1 MPLSSERR
9 RGVVSGASPRKPAS
23 GLSSSTTRIPTT
35 PATMRKSPT
44 TKRTTASAPVGRSPT
59 STKKSSIGSA
69 TGKTSASS
77 NATTRPKSA
86 SPLKKKTTAVI
97 KKKAVTL
104 EKAASPAEES
114 TEEAPH
120 DETPCRESMSHA
132 EEEEEADVYVDLERL
147 SVAEAAVA
155 RSPAPSLNLRADSS
169 SDAAAPSSP
178 SSPHGE
184 SVVATL
190 AQLNRSLDRAGEVRR
205 GLEVRCDAT
214 EAAFRAA
221 IDERDAVR
229 LELEDVAALNATLRA
244 RLDEVDLDL
253 GVMKR
258 ARDVAVADASEASR
272 RCDEART
279 FVSDR
284 TGEMSRLIDV
294 AASERDDAKA
304 EARAATALALQ
315 LRTRCETLEK
325 EKARLETRSEDEEN
339 RSSIAAVNE
348 RAAEEARARANDARD
363 VAVERAEHLAS
374 RLDDAQAQCAVL
386 QSKRTQDA
394 DAIAALKKMNEQHE
408 LARAEH
414 ESKLNAALQ
423 DADAA
428 ASLLAANA
436 EMTEMLERN
445 LTRERETA
453 GEIGRLLSES
463 RAEAGTLRERL
474 RSGEDKV
481 RDADAALR
489 RLEADGP
496 LNAQLAD
503 TRRECVD
510 LRTQLDAERA
520 RRTVAMGRSEEL
532 MDQLRGVRDECA
544 DEMRARKEMEADVT
558 AWSAAVHGR
567 EAQIVELRSA
577 LEEVRVTREEERVR
591 AAELHREFASLE
603 AQIRALRAQNDALIA
618 DRAAHRGASL
628 TQDSVTSLPGFGN
641 YLRGVESAPPSP
653 VGGESSLNYE
663 EHRARLDSGRTT
675 PADQSPMKGE
685 VFGSPP
691 RWKGG
696 FDRGAGV
703 RSPLG
708 FGGSPRAAP
717 RTGWER

>member
-1 MPLSSERR
+1 
-9 RGVVSGASPRKPAS
+9 
-23 GLSSSTTRIPTT
+23 
-35 PATMRKSPT
+35 MRKSPT
-44 TKRTTASAPVGRSPT
+44 TKVKSTTAPVGRSPT
-59 STKKSSIGSA
+59 STKKSLIGSA
-69 TGKTSASS
+69 TGKTSAS
-77 NATTRPKSA
+77 NTATQPKSA
-86 SPLKKKTTAVI
+86 SPLKKKTTAVS
-97 KKKAVTL
+97 KKKAVTP
-104 EKAASPAEES
+104 EKAASPTEES

-120 DETPCRESMSHA
+120 DETPCRESSSHA
-132 EEEEEADVYVDLERL
+132 EEEEEPDVYVDLERL

-169 SDAAAPSSP
+169 SDAGALSSP
-178 SSPHGE
+178 SSPHARVSVSSPPHGE

-229 LELEDVAALNATLRA
+229 MELEDVAALNATLRA
-244 RLDEVDLDL
+244 RLEEADLDL

-279 FVSDR
+279 FVSER

-363 VAVERAEHLAS
+363 VALERAEHLAS
-374 RLDDAQAQCAVL
+374 RLEDAQAQCAVL

-445 LTRERETA
+445 LIRERETA

-463 RAEAGTLRERL
+463 RAEASMLRERL
-474 RSGEDKV
+474 RAGEDKV

-489 RLEADGP
+489 RLDADGP

-503 TRRECVD
+503 TRRECVE
-510 LRTQLDAERA
+510 LRTTLDAERA
-520 RRTVAMGRSEEL
+520 RRTVAMGREEEL

-577 LEEVRVTREEERVR
+577 MEEVQVTREEERVR

-675 PADQSPMKGE
+675 PLDQSPMKGE

-691 RWKGG
+691 QWKGG

>member
-1 MPLSSERR
+1 
-9 RGVVSGASPRKPAS
+9 
-23 GLSSSTTRIPTT
+23 
-35 PATMRKSPT
+35 MRKSPT
-44 TKRTTASAPVGRSPT
+44 TQRTTASSPVGRSPT

-77 NATTRPKSA
+77 NTATRPKSA
-86 SPLKKKTTAVI
+86 SPLKKKTTAVS
-97 KKKAVTL
+97 KKKAVTP
-104 EKAASPAEES
+104 EKAASPTEES

-120 DETPCRESMSHA
+120 DETPCRESSSHA

-169 SDAAAPSSP
+169 SDAGAPSSP

-190 AQLNRSLDRAGEVRR
+190 NQLNRSLDRAGEVRR

-214 EAAFRAA
+214 EDAFRAA
-221 IDERDAVR
+221 MDERDAVR
-229 LELEDVAALNATLRA
+229 MELEDVAALNATLRA
-244 RLDEVDLDL
+244 RLDEADLDL

-258 ARDVAVADASEASR
+258 ARDVAVADAAEASR

-279 FVSDR
+279 FVSER

-325 EKARLETRSEDEEN
+325 EKARLETRSEDEGN

-363 VAVERAEHLAS
+363 AAVERAEHLAS
-374 RLDDAQAQCAVL
+374 RLEDAQAQCAVL

-445 LTRERETA
+445 LIRERETA

-463 RAEAGTLRERL
+463 RAEAAKLRERL
-474 RSGEDKV
+474 RAGEDKV

-503 TRRECVD
+503 TRRELVD

-532 MDQLRGVRDECA
+532 MVQLRGVRDECA

-567 EAQIVELRSA
+567 ETQIVELRSA
-577 LEEVRVTREEERVR
+577 LEEVQATREEERVR
-591 AAELHREFASLE
+591 SAELHREFASLE

-675 PADQSPMKGE
+675 PLDQSPMKGE

-691 RWKGG
+691 QWKGG

>member
-1 MPLSSERR
+1 
-9 RGVVSGASPRKPAS
+9 
-23 GLSSSTTRIPTT
+23 
-35 PATMRKSPT
+35 MRKSPT

-567 EAQIVELRSA
+567 EAQIVE
-577 LEEVRVTREEERVR
+577 RVR

>member
-1 MPLSSERR
+1 
-9 RGVVSGASPRKPAS
+9 
-23 GLSSSTTRIPTT
+23 
-35 PATMRKSPT
+35 MRKSPT
-44 TKRTTASAPVGRSPT
+44 TKRTTASSPVGRSPT

-77 NATTRPKSA
+77 NTATRPKSA

-97 KKKAVTL
+97 KKKAVTP

-114 TEEAPH
+114 TEEATH

-169 SDAAAPSSP
+169 SDAGAPSSP

-221 IDERDAVR
+221 MDERDAVR

-258 ARDVAVADASEASR
+258 ARDVAVADASEASL
-272 RCDEART
+272 RCEDARA
-279 FVSDR
+279 FVSER

-294 AASERDDAKA
+294 AASERDDANA

-315 LRTRCETLEK
+315 LRTRCEGLEK
-325 EKARLETRSEDEEN
+325 EKARLETRSEDEGY

-363 VAVERAEHLAS
+363 VALERAEHLAS
-374 RLDDAQAQCAVL
+374 RLEDAQAQCAVL

-463 RAEAGTLRERL
+463 RAEASMLRERL
-474 RSGEDKV
+474 RAGEDKV

-503 TRRECVD
+503 TRRECVE
-510 LRTQLDAERA
+510 LRRQLDAERA
-520 RRTVAMGRSEEL
+520 RRTVAMGREEEL
-532 MDQLRGVRDECA
+532 MDQLRCVRDECA
-544 DEMRARKEMEADVT
+544 DEIRARKEMEADVT
-558 AWSAAVHGR
+558 QWSAAVHGR
-567 EAQIVELRSA
+567 ETQIVELRSA
-577 LEEVRVTREEERVR
+577 LEEVQVTREEERVR
-591 AAELHREFASLE
+591 SAELHREFASLE

-675 PADQSPMKGE
+675 PLDQSPMKGE

-691 RWKGG
+691 QWKGG

>member
-1 MPLSSERR
+1 
-9 RGVVSGASPRKPAS
+9 
-23 GLSSSTTRIPTT
+23 
-35 PATMRKSPT
+35 MRKSPT
-44 TKRTTASAPVGRSPT
+44 TKRTTASSPVGRSPT

-77 NATTRPKSA
+77 NTTTRPKSA

-97 KKKAVTL
+97 KKKAVTP
-104 EKAASPAEES
+104 EKAASPTEES
-114 TEEAPH
+114 TEEATH

-132 EEEEEADVYVDLERL
+132 DAEEEEPDVYVDLERL

-169 SDAAAPSSP
+169 SDAGAPSSP

-244 RLDEVDLDL
+244 RLEEADLDL

-363 VAVERAEHLAS
+363 VALERAEHLAS
-374 RLDDAQAQCAVL
+374 RLEDVQAQCAVL

-463 RAEAGTLRERL
+463 RAEASMLRERL
-474 RSGEDKV
+474 RAGEDKV
-481 RDADAALR
+481 RDADTALR

-496 LNAQLAD
+496 LNAQLVD
-503 TRRECVD
+503 TRRELVE

-532 MDQLRGVRDECA
+532 VDQLRCVRDECA

-567 EAQIVELRSA
+567 ETQIVELRSA
-577 LEEVRVTREEERVR
+577 LEEVQATREEERVR
-591 AAELHREFASLE
+591 SAELHREFASLE

-618 DRAAHRGASL
+618 DRAANRGASL

-653 VGGESSLNYE
+653 VGGEQSLNYE

-691 RWKGG
+691 QWKGG

>member
-1 MPLSSERR
+1 
-9 RGVVSGASPRKPAS
+9 
-23 GLSSSTTRIPTT
+23 
-35 PATMRKSPT
+35 MRKSPT
-44 TKRTTASAPVGRSPT
+44 TKRTTASSPVGRSPT

-69 TGKTSASS
+69 TASKASAS

-97 KKKAVTL
+97 KKKAVTP

-120 DETPCRESMSHA
+120 DETPCRESSTHA
-132 EEEEEADVYVDLERL
+132 EEEEADVYVDLERL

-155 RSPAPSLNLRADSS
+155 RSPARSLNLRADSS
-169 SDAAAPSSP
+169 SDAGAPSSP

-229 LELEDVAALNATLRA
+229 MELEDVAALNATLRA
-244 RLDEVDLDL
+244 RLEEADLDL

-272 RCDEART
+272 RCDEARA

-339 RSSIAAVNE
+339 RSSIAVVNE

-363 VAVERAEHLAS
+363 VALERAEHLAS
-374 RLDDAQAQCAVL
+374 RLEDVQAQCAVL

-394 DAIAALKKMNEQHE
+394 DAISALKKMNEQHE

-445 LTRERETA
+445 LIRERETA
-453 GEIGRLLSES
+453 GEIGALLSES
-463 RAEAGTLRERL
+463 RAEAAKLRERL

-503 TRRECVD
+503 TRRELVE

-532 MDQLRGVRDECA
+532 VDQLRCVRDECA

-567 EAQIVELRSA
+567 ETQIVELRSA
-577 LEEVRVTREEERVR
+577 LEEVQVTREEERVR
-591 AAELHREFASLE
+591 SAELHREFASLE

-618 DRAAHRGASL
+618 DRAANRGASL

-675 PADQSPMKGE
+675 PLDQSPMKGE

-691 RWKGG
+691 QWKGG

-708 FGGSPRAAP
+708 FDRRWGSAGRPGRRPGRAGSGDFH
-717 RTGWER
+717 RGVLII